1 MKTKLLFV
9 IPSLKTGGT
18 NSSLDALYS
27 HLKEE
32 YNISVFAISH
42 QPRDHNYSFDEVL
55 LPQDGVLSL
64 LYSDYSKQKGI
75 HKLYAFFCKAL
86 QSLLR
91 IVGVDLGM
99 FYAKRVIRRLEHQ
112 NHYDHVV
119 AYQEG
124 YATKFTSLF
133 SNSNKMA
140 WIHCNY
146 DTYLPQG
153 KSEESIYNRF
163 ERIVCVSEYT
173 ASVFERRYPALSEK
187 VIAIHNL
194 IDEER
199 IKKMAETPIDDSRFV
214 TDKTTLL
221 SVGRFSTIKRFREIP
236 RVALELKN
244 CGLQFVWYILGP
256 QDGSNEYAAFLDNL
270 EKYGVQDCVRWLGGK
285 SNPYPYFKASDVYV
299 CLSESEACPM
309 VFKEAKLF
317 GLPIVTTD
325 FPSAYEFIHEG
336 EGVIAPCD
344 NIPMATITIM
354 KQKENGFQN
363 SPEANDSRVVLELLM
378 DLFNNTMS

>member
-1 MKTKLLFV
+1 M
-9 IPSLKTGGT
+9 S
-18 NSSLDALYS
+18 
-27 HLKEE
+27 
-32 YNISVFAISH
+32 
-42 QPRDHNYSFDEVL
+42 
-55 LPQDGVLSL
+55 QDDVLSL
-64 LYSDYSKQKGI
+64 LYSDYSNQKGI

-91 IVGVDLGM
+91 IIGVDLGM
-99 FYAKRVIRRLEHQ
+99 FYAKRVIRRLE
-112 NHYDHVV
+112 NLSNYNHVV

-133 SNSNKMA
+133 SNPNKIV

-163 ERIVCVSEYT
+163 GRIVCVSEYT

-187 VIAIHNL
+187 VIAVHNL

-199 IKKMAETPIDDSRFV
+199 IKRLAETPIDDPRFV
-214 TDKTTLL
+214 TDETTLL
-221 SVGRFSTIKRFREIP
+221 SAGRFSTIKRFREIP

-244 CGLQFVWYILGP
+244 RGLKFVWYVLGP
-256 QDGSNEYAAFLDNL
+256 QDGSNEYAAFSENL
-270 EKYGVQDCVRWLGGK
+270 KKYGVQDRVKWLGGK
-285 SNPYPYFKASDVYV
+285 SNPYPYFKASDLYV

-309 VFKEAKLF
+309 AFKEAKLF

-325 FPSAYEFIHEG
+325 FPSAYEFIHEK
-336 EGVIAPCD
+336 EGVITTFEELTLA
-344 NIPMATITIM
+344 ITKVIELTTN
-354 KQKENGFQN
+354 KIIQFNEIDEQK
-363 SPEANDSRVVLELLM
+363 VVQQLKT
-378 DLFNNTMS
+378 LF